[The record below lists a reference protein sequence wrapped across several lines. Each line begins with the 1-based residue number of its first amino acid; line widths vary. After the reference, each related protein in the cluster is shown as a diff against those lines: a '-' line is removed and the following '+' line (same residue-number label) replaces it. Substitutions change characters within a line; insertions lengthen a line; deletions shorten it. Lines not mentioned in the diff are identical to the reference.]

1 MRKDDGEQHMENE
14 FYRNIVIATDGSEN
28 TTKAISYGI
37 EIAKLSGATVHAL
50 YVVDTSS
57 FSTIPMDAGWEE
69 MYEILRKEGGRAI
82 YEVKERGE
90 AAGVEVREVLWEGHP
105 STEIINFA
113 ENNDID
119 LIVMGTL
126 GKTGLDRFLMGSVA
140 EKVVRNSK
148 VPVLVV
154 RSEDQS

>member
-1 MRKDDGEQHMENE
+1 MTSD

-28 TTKAISYGI
+28 SKKAISYGI

-57 FSTIPMDAGWEE
+57 FSSIPMDAGWEA
-69 MYEILRKEGGRAI
+69 MYEILRKEGEKAI
-82 YEVKERGE
+82 FEVKERGE
-90 AAGVEVREVLWEGHP
+90 ASGVAVREVIWEGHP
-105 STEIINFA
+105 STEIIDFA
-113 ENNDID
+113 ENNNAD

-140 EKVVRNSK
+140 EKVVRGSK

-154 RSEDQS
+154 RSEEQS

>member
-1 MRKDDGEQHMENE
+1 MTSE

-28 TTKAISYGI
+28 SQRAISYGI

-50 YVVDTSS
+50 YVLDISS
-57 FSTIPMDAGWEE
+57 FSSIPMDAGWEA
-69 MYEILRKEGGRAI
+69 MYEILKTEGGKAVS
-82 YEVKERGE
+82 EVKERGE
-90 AAGVEVREVLWEGHP
+90 ASAVEVREVILEGHP
-105 STEIINFA
+105 SSKIIEFA
-113 ENNDID
+113 ENNNAD

-140 EKVVRNSK
+140 EKVVRGSK

-154 RSEDQS
+154 RSEEQS

>member
-1 MRKDDGEQHMENE
+1 MTDE

-28 TTKAISYGI
+28 TQRAISYGI
-37 EIAKLSGATVHAL
+37 EIAKLSGATAHAL

-57 FSTIPMDAGWEE
+57 FSSIPMDAGWEE
-69 MYEILRKEGGRAI
+69 MYEILRKEGEKAV

-90 AAGVEVREVLWEGHP
+90 AAGVEVREVFLEGHP
-105 STEIINFA
+105 STEIIKFA

-126 GKTGLDRFLMGSVA
+126 GKTGLDRFLLGSVA

-154 RSEDQS
+154 RSEAQS

>member
-1 MRKDDGEQHMENE
+1 MTNE
-14 FYRNIVIATDGSEN
+14 FYRNIEIATDGSEN
-28 TTKAISYGI
+28 SHRAISYGI

-57 FSTIPMDAGWEE
+57 FSSIPMDAGWEE
-69 MYEILRKEGGRAI
+69 MYEILRKEGEKAI
-82 YEVKERGE
+82 FKVKERGE
-90 AAGVEVREVLWEGHP
+90 VAGVKVREVLSEGHP

-113 ENNDID
+113 EKNDID

-126 GKTGLDRFLMGSVA
+126 GKTGLDRFLLGSVA

-154 RSEDQS
+154 RGEEQR

>member
-1 MRKDDGEQHMENE
+1 MENE

-28 TTKAISYGI
+28 TQKAISYGI
-37 EIAKLSGATVHAL
+37 EIAKLSGAIVHAL
-50 YVVDTSS
+50 YVIDTSS
-57 FSTIPMDAGWEE
+57 YSTIPMDAGWEE
-69 MYEILRKEGGRAI
+69 MYEILRKEGEKAI
-82 YEVKERGE
+82 FNVKERGE

-113 ENNDID
+113 EKNDID

-126 GKTGLDRFLMGSVA
+126 GKTGLDRFLLGSVA

-154 RSEDQS
+154 RSVEQS

>member
-1 MRKDDGEQHMENE
+1 MTSE

-28 TTKAISYGI
+28 TQKAISYGI
-37 EIAKLSGATVHAL
+37 KIAKISGATVHAL

-57 FSTIPMDAGWEE
+57 LSQSWTAGWET
-69 MYEILRKEGGRAI
+69 MYEILKNGGQKAISQVKEYGEASGI
-82 YEVKERGE
+82 EVKE
-90 AAGVEVREVLWEGHP
+90 VLLEGHP
-105 STEIINFA
+105 SSEIIDFA
-113 ENNDID
+113 ENNGID

-148 VPVLVV
+148 VPVMVV
-154 RSEDQS
+154 RSEE

>member
-1 MRKDDGEQHMENE
+1 MTSDFCQK
-14 FYRNIVIATDGSEN
+14 IVITTDGSEN
-28 TTKAISYGI
+28 SLRAVSYGI
-37 EIAKLSGATVHAL
+37 ELAKLSGATVYAL
-50 YVVDTSS
+50 HVVDTYS
-57 FSTIPMDAGWEE
+57 FSQSWTTGKET
-69 MYEILRKEGGRAI
+69 MYEILKKDGQKATLKVKELGKASGI
-82 YEVKERGE
+82 EVKEI
-90 AAGVEVREVLWEGHP
+90 LLEGHP
-105 STEIINFA
+105 SNEILDFA

-154 RSEDQS
+154 RSEE

>member
-1 MRKDDGEQHMENE
+1 M
-14 FYRNIVIATDGSEN
+14 
-28 TTKAISYGI
+28 GI
-37 EIAKLSGATVHAL
+37 KIAKLSGATVHAL
-50 YVVDTSS
+50 HVVDTSS
-57 FSTIPMDAGWEE
+57 VSQSWTAGWET
-69 MYEILRKEGGRAI
+69 MYEILKNEGQKAISKVKEYGEASGV
-82 YEVKERGE
+82 EVKE
-90 AAGVEVREVLWEGHP
+90 VLLEGHP
-105 STEIINFA
+105 SSEIIDFA

-154 RSEDQS
+154 RSEEQS